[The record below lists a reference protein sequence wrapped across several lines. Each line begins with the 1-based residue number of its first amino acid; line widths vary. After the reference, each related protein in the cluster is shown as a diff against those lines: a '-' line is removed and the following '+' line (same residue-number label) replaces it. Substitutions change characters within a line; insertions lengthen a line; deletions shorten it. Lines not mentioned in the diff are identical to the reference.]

1 MVRVKAGEEVI
12 QNDLRLKVRF
22 DYKSNY
28 RKKGLFNNKNPE
40 KYAIEN
46 RDQQVALLRNV
57 PIQGIR
63 IEDINMDGDIY
74 TTLDIITNEETIYAP
89 VEFTISSDCIEDILR
104 FIMREEFRCIQII
117 EPEQMLLSKQELER
131 ALFKMNEE
139 MKLNLLSF
147 WRKIN
152 GK

>member
-28 RKKGLFNNKNPE
+28 RKRGLFNNKNPE

-57 PIQGIR
+57 PVQGIR
-63 IEDINMDGDIY
+63 IEDINMDGEIY
-74 TTLDIITNEETIYAP
+74 TTLDLTTNEEMTYAP
-89 VEFTISSDCIEDILR
+89 VDFTISSDSIEDILR
-104 FIMREEFRCIQII
+104 FIMREEFRCIQVI
-117 EPEQMLLSKQELER
+117 EPEQMILSRQELER
-131 ALFKMNEE
+131 ILFKMNEE
-139 MKLNLLSF
+139 MKLNFLAL
-147 WRKIN
+147 WRKMN